1 MNALFT
7 LLDSLL
13 GFYAL
18 ILIISVVMSWLVSF
32 GIVNTYQP
40 FVRSVMNFLYAV
52 TEPALRPIRRFL
64 PNLGGIDISP
74 IILWFVIY
82 ALRILLKHDIAPFF
96 GVNVY

>member
-1 MNALFT
+1 MTAIFV

-18 ILIISVVMSWLVSF
+18 LLIISVVMSWLTTF
-32 GIVNTYQP
+32 GIINTYQP
-40 FVRSVMNFLYAV
+40 FVRSVLNFLHAV

-64 PNLGGIDISP
+64 PDMGGIDISP
-74 IILWFVIY
+74 IILWFLIY
-82 ALRILLKHDIAPFF
+82 ALRVLLKADIAPLF